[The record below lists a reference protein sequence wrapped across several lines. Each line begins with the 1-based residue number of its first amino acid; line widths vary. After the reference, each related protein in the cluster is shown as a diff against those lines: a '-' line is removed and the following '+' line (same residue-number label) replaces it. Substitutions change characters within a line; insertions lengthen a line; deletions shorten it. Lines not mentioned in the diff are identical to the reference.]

1 MRERRKNDSD
11 DPKPT
16 TRSHKSPSSPSQS
29 PYYRYHPAFTDPD
42 PSDDCTSVSS
52 QTDDVLGGDE
62 REYERD
68 IFATADRGTVVEKGK
83 YRGDGLS
90 MGDRGSFD
98 RGEYGENFSQSL
110 ERDDREDYNRN
121 FATMERGTVERRRY
135 GRDSSTAREQGT
147 FNKGKYDRDSLRSV
161 GRSVEE
167 RKHSY
172 RDFDEREY
180 DGDILM
186 STNQDTGSDF
196 LITVD
201 RDIDDLAI
209 PDSDQGILLPSE
221 VEKLRSQL
229 LRDRIRKCRDVE
241 EVFALHRKHHVIMGV
256 HHILLVLEML
266 SGFVSDRWVS
276 FIEPFS
282 LSTFSLLHSSLGTLR
297 VMLSGKTYPYTHTNS
312 LQSYLQVLIGQI
324 QKFLY

>member
-1 MRERRKNDSD
+1 MFFVADSSGPWDPRVRERRKNDSD
-11 DPKPT
+11 DPNPT
-16 TRSHKSPSSPSQS
+16 TRSHISSSKSPSQS

-42 PSDDCTSVSS
+42 PSDDCTSVST
-52 QTDDVLGGDE
+52 QTDDELGGDE

-68 IFATADRGTVVEKGK
+68 KFVTADRGTVVENGK

-90 MGDRGSFD
+90 VGDRGSFD
-98 RGEYGENFSQSL
+98 RGEYSENFSQSL

-121 FATMERGTVERRRY
+121 FSTVERGTVERRRY
-135 GRDSSTAREQGT
+135 RRDSSTAREQGT

-161 GRSVEE
+161 DRSVEE
-167 RKHSY
+167 REYSS
-172 RDFDEREY
+172 RDFDEREC

-186 STNQDTGSDF
+186 STNQDTGSDS

-201 RDIDDLAI
+201 RNIDDLAI

-221 VEKLRSQL
+221 VEKLRSQQ

-241 EVFALHRKHHVIMGV
+241 EVFALHRKYRVIMGV

-266 SGFVSDRWVS
+266 AGFVSDR
-276 FIEPFS
+276 
-282 LSTFSLLHSSLGTLR
+282 
-297 VMLSGKTYPYTHTNS
+297 
-312 LQSYLQVLIGQI
+312 
-324 QKFLY
+324 